1 MHRLRAQSR
10 APCGGCVTKN
20 LRRWKSAETAVD
32 EKTHGVWTRWQRKE
46 RELLQRQRHL
56 SGSTNTLKLDC
67 KRTLSLHCCLRKS
80 ASYIRLR
87 HNGDYSGLLAGCQE
101 VEAREA
107 AGRRGTDRARILAG
121 TSRRDHLTFEVTLR
135 GLYGRKYPKLT
146 PF

>member
-87 HNGDYSGLLAGCQE
+87 HNGDYSGFTWDSAEALLYFTRQKHRSGDNC
-101 VEAREA
+101 
-107 AGRRGTDRARILAG
+107 
-121 TSRRDHLTFEVTLR
+121 
-135 GLYGRKYPKLT
+135 P
-146 PF
+146 